1 MSNED
6 ASWHARGE
14 RNGYEDAKA
23 GRAYRVAAV
32 GPCQA
37 YRRGY
42 EFGRNIAE
50 LEREGAALAE
60 K

>member
-23 GRAYRVAAV
+23 GRAYRTAAV
-32 GPCQA
+32 GPCAA
-37 YRRGY
+37 YAKGY
-42 EFGRNIAE
+42 EVGKAQ
-50 LEREGAALAE
+50 ALAE

>member
-1 MSNED
+1 VSNED

-32 GPCQA
+32 DRCAA
-37 YRRGY
+37 YAAGY
-42 EFGRNIAE
+42 AKGKAQ
-50 LEREGAALAE
+50 ALAE
-60 K
+60 R